1 MHWKVEKQDS
11 IKSVDPGVLESVE
24 KIRSFDPANM
34 YNHIFDFPEQMA
46 RALNIG
52 KSWKIDPKQF
62 LDIKNIVLIG
72 MGGSAIGGDL
82 VRSLLNSKLEIPFQ
96 VCRHYKLPESV
107 DDETLVIASSYSGN
121 TEETLAAL
129 DDALNRK
136 AMTAAITTGGMMA
149 EVCKINEIPMALLP
163 SGMQPRAAL
172 GFSFVPI
179 LMFLEKVKLIPS
191 MANEITVIIEKLKTY
206 RQEYIEDAPVKNNLA
221 KKLAEKLQGKMAVI
235 YSGPTLTDAVAVR
248 WKGQICENSKTLAF
262 CNQFAEFNHN
272 ELVGWSDI
280 TRQYAENLVVLILRD
295 KDDHPQI
302 KKRMDIVK
310 PLIEDTGAEVIE
322 VESRGNSDLE
332 RMFSLIQIGDFVS
345 YYLAILNKQDP
356 TPVVTIEMLKAA
368 LADKDV

>member
-1 MHWKVEKQDS
+1 MHWKVEKQES
-11 IKSVDPGVLESVE
+11 NKSTASGILESVE

-62 LDIKNIVLIG
+62 LDVKNIVLIG

-82 VRSLLNSKLEIPFQ
+82 ARSFLNSKLEIPFH
-96 VCRHYKLPESV
+96 VCRHYQLPEFV

-121 TEETLAAL
+121 TEETLSAL
-129 DDALNRK
+129 DNALARK
-136 AMTAAITTGGMMA
+136 AMIAAITTGGMMA
-149 EVCKINEIPMALLP
+149 EVCKLNDIPMATLP

-179 LMFLEKVKLIPS
+179 LMFLEKIKLIPS
-191 MANEITVIIEKLKTY
+191 MANEITATIEKLKIY
-206 RQEYIEDAPVKNNLA
+206 RQEYIEDGPVKNNDA
-221 KKLAEKLQGKMAVI
+221 KKLAEKLVGKTVI
-235 YSGPTLTDAVAVR
+235 VYSGPTLTDAVAVR
-248 WKGQICENSKTLAF
+248 WKGQICENAKTLAF
-262 CNQFAEFNHN
+262 ANHFAEFNHN
-272 ELVGWSDI
+272 ELVGWSDL
-280 TRQYAENLVVLILRD
+280 TRKYADRLAVLILRD

-302 KKRMDIVK
+302 KKRMDIIK
-310 PLIEDTGAEVIE
+310 PLIEDTGTEVIE
-322 VESRGNSDLE
+322 VESKGVNELE

-345 YYLAILNKQDP
+345 YYLAILNNQDP